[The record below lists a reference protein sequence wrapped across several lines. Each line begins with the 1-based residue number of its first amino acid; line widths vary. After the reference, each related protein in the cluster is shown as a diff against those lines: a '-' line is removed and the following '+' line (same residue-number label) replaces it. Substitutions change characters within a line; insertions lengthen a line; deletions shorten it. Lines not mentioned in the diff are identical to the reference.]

1 MSTYMNHC
9 PFILNGMQ
17 KNERV
22 SHANR
27 KDLEV
32 TTLLAIL
39 MTL

>member
-1 MSTYMNHC
+1 MNYGL
-9 PFILNGMQ
+9 FIVNGIQ
-17 KNERV
+17 KNERT
-22 SHANR
+22 SHANS